1 MSFDP
6 IPGRLRRFRLALA
19 HHHRS
24 VGTLSVMVALTLVG
38 TASAFAL
45 TSGHRHPGPGIP
57 TTPMRTEVAVKP
69 AIDPTSS
76 TSISTPTTTTT
87 TTTSPSTSQPAEATT
102 TTKAPPA
109 ATVPV
114 AARTTSPV
122 PPPPTTCASA
132 LPARLATT
140 SGAHQIVTVEA
151 PGYGVTSATLTAWQL
166 TGSCWTVVDGPWTAR
181 LGYTGLSADKHE
193 GDGATPAG
201 IFGFQSTMYGN
212 APNPGVHYDYRQL
225 VCGDW
230 WDEDSS
236 SPTYNSFQEVP
247 CTESDP
253 PFDNGSSEALWTET
267 QAYPSF
273 AVIDYNPGRVPGLG
287 SAIFLHADVGG
298 PTDGCV
304 SLPLGELDSVLD
316 WLEPDEIPTIVLG
329 TTATITSY

>member
-6 IPGRLRRFRLALA
+6 IVGRLRRSRLALA
-19 HHHRS
+19 YCHRPR
-24 VGTLSVMVALTLVG
+24 GTLSIMLVLTLVG

-45 TSGHRHPGPGIP
+45 TSGHRHPGPRTPAPP
-57 TTPMRTEVAVKP
+57 TTTDVAVKP
-69 AIDPTSS
+69 AVEPTPSSS
-76 TSISTPTTTTT
+76 TSTTTTPTTTEPAAPTTTTT
-87 TTTSPSTSQPAEATT
+87 TTTEPPPTT
-102 TTKAPPA
+102 
-109 ATVPV
+109 TVPV
-114 AARTTSPV
+114 VARTTSPA
-122 PPPPTTCASA
+122 PPPPTTCTSA

-140 SGAHQIVTVEA
+140 SGARQIITVEA

-225 VCGDW
+225 ACGDW

-236 SPTYNSFQEVP
+236 SPTYNTFQEVP
-247 CTESDP
+247 CAEKNP

-273 AVIDYNPGRVPGLG
+273 AVINYNPGRVPGLG
-287 SAIFLHADVGG
+287 SAIFLHADFGG

-316 WLEPDEIPTIVLG
+316 WLQPDEIPAIVLG
-329 TTATITSY
+329 TTGTITSY